1 MTTIIPGIASYL
13 SNDVALLDVLSQNV
27 ANMRTT
33 GYRAERLATDFRTGL
48 LDDTPTLNLADG
60 SLSTTGHPLDVAIRG
75 PGFFVVDVDGQQMLT
90 RNGQFHLDADQQ
102 LVDAAGHPV
111 MGQAGPI
118 TLNHANVH
126 IDAAGTITDNG
137 DELDSLQIAN
147 VDKPSELREMGDGLY
162 SFTGTDASAGQF
174 IGRVQQG
181 ALEQSN
187 VDPGEEMVRL
197 MALTRHAQSVQ
208 RAIQA
213 YDAALQEGINHIGD
227 NA

>member
-1 MTTIIPGIASYL
+1 LSNIIPGIARYL
-13 SNDVALLDVLSQNV
+13 SNDVDALDVLSQNV
-27 ANMRTT
+27 ANMRTA

-48 LDDTPTLNLADG
+48 LDNTPTLDLADG
-60 SLSTTGHPLDVAIRG
+60 SLSTTGHPLDLAIRG
-75 PGFFVVDVDGQQMLT
+75 PGFFAVNVNGQTMLT

-111 MGQAGPI
+111 LGQSGAI
-118 TLNHANVH
+118 SLNHANVH
-126 IDAAGTITDNG
+126 IDASGAITDG
-137 DELDSLQIAN
+137 TDDVDTLRIVN
-147 VDKPSELREMGDGLY
+147 VSKASQLRDMGDGLY
-162 SFTGTDASAGQF
+162 SFSGNDDGQF

-197 MALTRHAQSVQ
+197 MALSRHAQSVQ

-227 NA
+227 NS